1 MQTDNMFYGATPEI
15 FEFAK
20 RNRANPTPAEELLW
34 NYLCKNQLDGLR
46 FKRQHPIGQY
56 IADFYCHS
64 VKLVIELDGSIHQ
77 LPEIIQNDLEKEDF
91 IKTNGLKI
99 IRFTNQEVYKNIND
113 ILNKIRESA
122 NLPLGVRGGL
132 KLIECPRDAIQGI
145 KHFIPTEKKI
155 KYINLLLESNLFDTI
170 DFGSFVSPKA
180 IPQMAD
186 TAEVVRCLDLSQ
198 TKTKLLAIIANE
210 RGAAEACQFE
220 QISYLGYPFSIS
232 ETFQLRNTNAT
243 IAESLERVKVIQ
255 EITEKADKQLV
266 IYISMGFGN
275 PYGDEWNAE
284 IAIRWVDE
292 LQKLG
297 IKIFSLSDTVGVA
310 TPESI
315 QYLFENLIP
324 KYPNLEF
331 GAHLHTTPFAWQE
344 KVDAAYNAGC
354 RRFDGA
360 ILGYGGCP
368 MAADEL
374 VGNMAMENL
383 LTYPP
388 VPKGELNTKKSNI
401 NSPLGRQSSLVGG
414 ELISAF
420 QELIS

>member
-1 MQTDNMFYGATPEI
+1 M
-15 FEFAK
+15 
-20 RNRANPTPAEELLW
+20 
-34 NYLCKNQLDGLR
+34 
-46 FKRQHPIGQY
+46 
-56 IADFYCHS
+56 
-64 VKLVIELDGSIHQ
+64 
-77 LPEIIQNDLEKEDF
+77 
-91 IKTNGLKI
+91 
-99 IRFTNQEVYKNIND
+99 
-113 ILNKIRESA
+113 
-122 NLPLGVRGGL
+122 
-132 KLIECPRDAIQGI
+132 
-145 KHFIPTEKKI
+145 
-155 KYINLLLESNLFDTI
+155 
-170 DFGSFVSPKA
+170 
-180 IPQMAD
+180 
-186 TAEVVRCLDLSQ
+186 
-198 TKTKLLAIIANE
+198 
-210 RGAAEACQFE
+210 
-220 QISYLGYPFSIS
+220 
-232 ETFQLRNTNAT
+232 
-243 IAESLERVKVIQ
+243 ERVKSIQ
-255 EITEKADKQLV
+255 AITEKADKQLV

-324 KYPNLEF
+324 KYPDLEF
-331 GAHLHTTPFAWQE
+331 GAHLHTTPDTWRE

-383 LTYPP
+383 L
-388 VPKGELNTKKSNI
+388 ELTKITKN
-401 NSPLGRQSSLVGG
+401 QSIANLK
-414 ELISAF
+414 SAF